1 LFDVEIDQWERC
13 MGNLTPFQRRL
24 QRVKKLLAEQPFD
37 TFLVSEPWNRAYLS
51 GFWAEDMQLTESSG
65 FLFIT
70 EKSQVLATDFRY
82 KEQAENEAQGFQVV
96 IYKENLTSVL
106 PEIFAGLDTRNLG
119 FENHHLTYDRFVKV
133 QEALQKWDKEGELL
147 PAVHL
152 VEELRMAKEPE
163 EVQAIRNSLALTE
176 SVLET
181 LLNEAQVGKTEKE
194 LAWRI
199 EQLMRERG
207 AESVS
212 FPPIVASGPSAAL
225 PHAVVSDRQLRES
238 ETIIIDLGARV
249 EHYCSDMT
257 RTVILGKPEAKAREI
272 YSIVR
277 EAQLRAMAAVK
288 AGVYSLDVDKVARDH
303 IASSGYGDN
312 FGHGL
317 GHGVGLAVHEK
328 PGFGKTSAVVLQ
340 ENMVVTIE
348 PGIYLPGWGGVRLEN
363 MVLVTTDGCEN
374 LNQNDFFY
382 SF

>member
-1 LFDVEIDQWERC
+1 

-24 QRVKKLLAEQPFD
+24 QRVKKLLVEQPFD

-363 MVLVTTDGCEN
+363 MVLVTNDGCEN

>member
-1 LFDVEIDQWERC
+1 MSD
-13 MGNLTPFQRRL
+13 LTVFQRRL
-24 QRVKKLLAEQPFD
+24 NKIKKSLAEQPFD

-65 FLFIT
+65 FLLIT

-82 KEQAENEAQGFQVV
+82 KEQAENEAQGFQVL
-96 IYKENLTSVL
+96 IYKENLTNVL
-106 PEIFAGLDTRNLG
+106 AEIFASLDTRNLG
-119 FENHHLTYDRFVKV
+119 FENHHLTHERFVKI
-133 QEALQKWDKEGELL
+133 QEGLQQWNSGGELL
-147 PAVHL
+147 PADGL
-152 VEELRMAKEPE
+152 VEGLRMVKEAAE
-163 EVQAIRNSLALTE
+163 IQAIRNSLTLTE

-181 LLNEAQVGKTEKE
+181 ILDEAQVGKTERE

-225 PHAVVSDRQLRES
+225 PHAVVSDRQLQQS
-238 ETIIIDLGARV
+238 ETIIIDLGARL

-257 RTVILGKPEAKAREI
+257 RTLILGKPDPKISEV

-277 EAQLRAMAAVK
+277 EAQLRAMATVK
-288 AGVYSLDVDKVARDH
+288 AGINSFEVDKVARDY
-303 IASSGYGDN
+303 IASEGYGEN

-328 PGFGKTSAVVLQ
+328 PGFGKTSGVVLE

-363 MVLVTTDGCEN
+363 MVRVTADGCEN
-374 LNQNDFFY
+374 LNRNEFFY